1 MWPIER
7 IALWTRY
14 RKFHRVGDIE
24 LQLLDILAD
33 PARPAV
39 DVGANIGVYAYG
51 LAKVTRVIAFEPISD
66 LARFLSAAR
75 LPGLVCHNCALSDH
89 DGQTSL
95 HIPLHTKPGKRLNM
109 PSANIRGDAQAPSE
123 ERVVD
128 VRRLD
133 GFKLTD
139 VGFIK
144 IDVEGLE
151 QKVLE
156 GGRETIA
163 ASRPI
168 VQAELI
174 DRLAPG
180 CIPWADAYFR
190 ALDYQGC
197 FVGPDR
203 RTVFDLAAFDGSQR
217 VENFLFVPVERAGDV
232 RRRITERLA
241 VG

>member
-1 MWPIER
+1 MWLIGR
-7 IALWTRY
+7 FALWTRH

-33 PARPAV
+33 PARRAL
-39 DVGANIGVYAYG
+39 DIGANMGVYAYG
-51 LAKVTRVIAFEPISD
+51 LSKLTEVIAFEPISD
-66 LARFLSAAR
+66 LVASLRAAR
-75 LPGLVCHNCALSDH
+75 LPGLACHNCALSDR
-89 DGQTSL
+89 DGRTSL
-95 HIPLHTKPGKRLNM
+95 HIPLHAKPGVKLNM
-109 PSANIRGDAQAPSE
+109 PGANIRTGAQAPSE
-123 ERVVD
+123 ERSVD

-133 GFKLTD
+133 SFQIAN

-151 QKVLE
+151 QQVLE

-180 CIPWADAYFR
+180 CIPWADGYFR
-190 ALDYQGC
+190 DLDYEGF
-197 FVGPDR
+197 FVGADR
-203 RTVFDLAAFDGSQR
+203 KTVFDLAAFDGSQR
-217 VENFLFVPVERAGDV
+217 VENFLFAPRERAETI
-232 RRRITERLA
+232 RMRIGERLA
-241 VG
+241 G

>member
-33 PARPAV
+33 PARVAL

-51 LAKVTRVIAFEPISD
+51 LAKVTKVIAFEPISD
-66 LARFLSAAR
+66 LAAFLRAAR
-75 LPGLVCHNCALSDH
+75 LKGLVCHSCALSDH

-109 PSANIRGDAQAPSE
+109 PSANIREGVTVPSE

-133 GFKLTD
+133 GFKIAN

-180 CIPWADAYFR
+180 CIPWADAYFK
-190 ALDYQGC
+190 ALDYEGF
-197 FVGPDR
+197 FVGADR
-203 RTVFDLAAFDGSQR
+203 KTVFDLAAFDGSQR
-217 VENFLFVPVERAGDV
+217 VENFLFAPRERAAQV
-232 RRRITERLA
+232 RARITERLA
-241 VG
+241 AG